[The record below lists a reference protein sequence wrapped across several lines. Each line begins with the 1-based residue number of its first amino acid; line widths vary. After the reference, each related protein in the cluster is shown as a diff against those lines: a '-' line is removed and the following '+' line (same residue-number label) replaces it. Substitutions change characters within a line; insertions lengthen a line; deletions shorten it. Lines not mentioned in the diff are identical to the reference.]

1 VRPVVIFPVLP
12 RMPFDLRRALPC
24 ALATLLLLAAC
35 EDAPTAPTS
44 YVQHAAGGVWVAVT
58 EPMSLPRVDTWLP
71 YVGAAEAGTLR
82 EMRDRAGRLRT
93 SGRVE
98 DALEVDD
105 EIMRL
110 SARSLARTPEPA
122 RLLAS
127 AAALDEWADRAR
139 ARLQTGS
146 YPELAGAV
154 LAVTTEAEAARAQMA
169 AGDSGRA
176 VMHLTRGA
184 IAAREHAP
192 LAVGLRLMAA
202 VEARLA
208 RERGESA
215 GVRRARHLLADARE
229 GLATGDSLRALRRA
243 VYALQ
248 LLDAEGIIVDPAD
261 RGTVD
266 SAPHVQ

>member
-1 VRPVVIFPVLP
+1 
-12 RMPFDLRRALPC
+12 MPFALRRALPC
-24 ALATLLLLAAC
+24 ALATLLLLSAC
-35 EDAPTAPTS
+35 EDAPMAPTS
-44 YVQHAAGGVWVAVT
+44 YVQHTAGGVWVAVA
-58 EPMSLPRVDTWLP
+58 EPVSLPRTDTWLP
-71 YVGAAEAGTLR
+71 YVGTEDAASLKV
-82 EMRDRAGRLRT
+82 MRDQSVRLRT
-93 SGRVE
+93 AGRVE
-98 DALEVDD
+98 DALQMED
-105 EIMRL
+105 EMMRL
-110 SARSLARTPEPA
+110 AARSLVRTPEPA

-139 ARLQTGS
+139 ARLQLGS
-146 YPELAGAV
+146 YPELAAAV
-154 LAVTTEAEAARAQMA
+154 VTVAAEAEAARAQMA

-192 LAVGLRLMAA
+192 LAVGLRLMGA

-208 RERGESA
+208 AGAGQSA

-248 LLDAEGIIVDPAD
+248 LLDAEGITVGPVT
-261 RGTVD
+261 RGAVD
-266 SAPHVQ
+266 SLPEVQ

>member
-1 VRPVVIFPVLP
+1 MPLRP
-12 RMPFDLRRALPC
+12 RSRALHA
-24 ALATLLLLAAC
+24 ALAALLLLAAC

-58 EPMSLPRVDTWLP
+58 EPQSLPRVDTWLP
-71 YVGAAEAGTLR
+71 YVDGEGVAAGVLGELR
-82 EMRDRAGRLRT
+82 ERAARYRT
-93 SGRVE
+93 AGRVE
-98 DALEVDD
+98 DALQVED
-105 EIMRL
+105 EMMRV
-110 SARSLARTPEPA
+110 AAGSLARAPEPA

-146 YPELAGAV
+146 YAELSAAV
-154 LAVTTEAEAARAQMA
+154 RAVTTEAEAARAQMA
-169 AGDSGRA
+169 AGDTNAA
-176 VMHLTRGA
+176 VLSLTRGA
-184 IAAREHAP
+184 LAAREHSP
-192 LAVGLRLMAA
+192 LAVGLRLMGA

-208 RERGESA
+208 AGAGESD

-248 LLDAEGIIVDPAD
+248 LLDAEGITVTPPA

-266 SAPHVQ
+266 SLRPLQ

>member
-1 VRPVVIFPVLP
+1 
-12 RMPFDLRRALPC
+12 MPFALCRALSC

-44 YVQHAAGGVWVAVT
+44 YVQQAAGGVWVAVT
-58 EPMSLPRVDTWLP
+58 EPVSLPRADTWLP
-71 YVGAAEAGTLR
+71 YVGADDAAALR
-82 EMRDRAGRLRT
+82 AMREQSVRSRAA
-93 SGRVE
+93 GRVE
-98 DALEVDD
+98 DALQMED
-105 EIMRL
+105 EMMRVA
-110 SARSLARTPEPA
+110 ARSLARTPEPA

-139 ARLQTGS
+139 ARLQTGT
-146 YPELAGAV
+146 YPELAAAV
-154 LAVTTEAEAARAQMA
+154 VTVTAEAEAARARMA
-169 AGDSGRA
+169 AGDSGAA

-184 IAAREHAP
+184 IAAREQAP
-192 LAVGLRLMAA
+192 LAVGLRLMGA

-208 RERGESA
+208 QEKGQSA

-248 LLDAEGIIVDPAD
+248 LLDAEGITVGPVT

-266 SAPHVQ
+266 SVPQVQ

>member
-1 VRPVVIFPVLP
+1 
-12 RMPFDLRRALPC
+12 MPFAPCRALFC

-58 EPMSLPRVDTWLP
+58 EPVSLPRVDTWLP
-71 YVGAAEAGTLR
+71 YVGADDAA
-82 EMRDRAGRLRT
+82 ALRT
-93 SGRVE
+93 MREQSVRARAAGRVE
-98 DALEVDD
+98 DALQVED
-105 EIMRL
+105 EMMRTA
-110 SARSLARTPEPA
+110 ARSLVRMPEPA
-122 RLLAS
+122 RLLSS

-139 ARLQTGS
+139 ARLQLGS
-146 YPELAGAV
+146 YPELSDAV
-154 LAVTTEAEAARAQMA
+154 LRVAAEAEAARSQLA
-169 AGDSGRA
+169 AGDTNRA

-192 LAVGLRLMAA
+192 LAVGLRLMGA

-208 RERGESA
+208 AGAGQSA

-248 LLDAEGIIVDPAD
+248 LLDAEGITVGPV
-261 RGTVD
+261 RRTGTVD
-266 SAPHVQ
+266 SLPPVQ

>member
-1 VRPVVIFPVLP
+1 
-12 RMPFDLRRALPC
+12 MPFVLRRALPG

-44 YVQHAAGGVWVAVT
+44 YVQHTAGGVWVAVT
-58 EPMSLPRVDTWLP
+58 EPVSLPRVDTWLP

-82 EMRDRAGRLRT
+82 TMREQATRLRA

-98 DALEVDD
+98 DALQLED
-105 EIMRL
+105 EMMRV
-110 SARSLARTPEPA
+110 AAGSLARMPEPA

-139 ARLQTGS
+139 ARLQTGR
-146 YPELAGAV
+146 YPELSAAV
-154 LAVTTEAEAARAQMA
+154 LTVTAEAAAARARMA
-169 AGDSGRA
+169 AGDSGQA
-176 VMHLTRGA
+176 VLHLTRGA
-184 IAAREHAP
+184 IAARGQSP
-192 LAVGLRLMAA
+192 IAVGLRLMGA

-208 RERGESA
+208 AEQGESA

-248 LLDAEGIIVDPAD
+248 LLDAEGITVGPVR

-266 SAPHVQ
+266 SLPPVQ